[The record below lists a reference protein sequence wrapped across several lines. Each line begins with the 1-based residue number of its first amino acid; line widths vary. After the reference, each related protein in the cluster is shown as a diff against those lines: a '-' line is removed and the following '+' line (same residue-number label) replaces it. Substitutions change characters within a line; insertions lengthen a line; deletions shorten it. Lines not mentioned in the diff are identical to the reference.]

1 MIQPTPTPINA
12 DKTAASPNTQ
22 EPTFRVRNDV
32 AGMTAGEHSPA
43 FSALPEPALSDAATC
58 ADGAGSPNLPGG
70 RAR

>member
-1 MIQPTPTPINA
+1 MIQPTPIPINA

-43 FSALPEPALSDAATC
+43 FSALPEPAPSEATRS
-58 ADGAGSPNLPGG
+58 DGAGSSNLPGG